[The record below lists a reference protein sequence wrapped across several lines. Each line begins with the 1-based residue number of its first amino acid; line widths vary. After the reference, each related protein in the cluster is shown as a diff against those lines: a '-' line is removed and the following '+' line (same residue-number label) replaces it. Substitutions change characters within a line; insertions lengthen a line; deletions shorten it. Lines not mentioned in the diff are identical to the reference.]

1 MTRRY
6 LLDTGPTADFLFKRQ
21 GMTDRFREVRKTG
34 ARVGICM
41 PVYGEIAAGLD
52 GSDDPERYW
61 PTANARIGLLTFWPY
76 EKHAARKFGEIA
88 AYLRRTGQIIQQIDM
103 QVAAIALTLGD
114 CAVVTGDGDFR
125 RVPGLTVENW
135 AA

>member
-1 MTRRY
+1 MSRRY
-6 LLDTGPTADFLFKRQ
+6 LLDTGPAFDFLFKQ
-21 GMTDRFREVRKTG
+21 KGVPDRVREAMRAG
-34 ARVGICM
+34 ARVGIGM

-52 GSDDPERYW
+52 GS
-61 PTANARIGLLTFWPY
+61 ANPDRVWAVATPRQGLLTFWPY
-76 EKHAARKFGEIA
+76 EKPAARNFGEIA
-88 AYLRRTGQIIQQIDM
+88 AYLRRTGQLIQQIDM

-114 CAVVTGDGDFR
+114 CTVVTGDGDYR